1 MNLWE
6 IDYYDGKVGG
16 EWFGFES
23 CPRVDLKIS
32 GGLNS
37 EILLSDT
44 YFGQVVNWFYV
55 VSINVL
61 LRLIVSDVIL

>member
-44 YFGQVVNWFYV
+44 YFG
-55 VSINVL
+55 
-61 LRLIVSDVIL
+61 